1 MSNEMVIF
9 ILTGCILLLVCI
21 VIYQQISLRIGTQ
34 RKLAEISEE
43 LKEMLDNNTN
53 GEIMVFTENR
63 ELMKLTEQI
72 NRLSEENRRIR
83 ADFCRSEISSKK
95 MLSNI
100 SHDIKTPMT
109 VVLGYLEIIRLN
121 KENTAEMIEKVEKK
135 AQDVMELINEFF
147 TLAKLEAGDMD
158 IELSGLNINEI
169 CRESI
174 LDFYGL
180 LTESGCQVNV
190 DIPEVPVYVCGNK
203 KALQRILFNLISNAI
218 RYGADGHYLGI
229 SLRTE
234 ESSVF
239 IDITDKGRGI
249 GKEFAEHVFDRLFTM
264 EDSRSRLVQGNGLG
278 LTIAK
283 NLAEQMNGS
292 ISLTSEP
299 YVKTVFTLK
308 LKKISYKTGCER
320 NL

>member
-9 ILTGCILLLVCI
+9 ILAGCILLLVCI
-21 VIYQQISLRIGTQ
+21 VIYQQISLRTGTQ
-34 RKLAEISEE
+34 RKIAEISEE
-43 LKEMLDNNTN
+43 LKEKLDHNTN

-63 ELMKLTEQI
+63 ELMKLAEQI
-72 NRLSEENRRIR
+72 NRLWEENRRIR

-121 KENTAEMIEKVEKK
+121 KENTAEMIEKVEQK

-180 LTESGCQVNV
+180 LTESGCQVDV

-264 EDSRSRLVQGNGLG
+264 EDSRSRQMQGNGLG

-283 NLAEQMNGS
+283 NLAEQMGGS
-292 ISLTSEP
+292 INLTSEP
-299 YVKTVFTLK
+299 YIKTVFTVK
-308 LKKISYKTGCER
+308 LKKISY
-320 NL
+320 

>member
-9 ILTGCILLLVCI
+9 ILAGCILLLVCI

-34 RKLAEISEE
+34 RKIAEISEE
-43 LKEMLDNNTN
+43 LKEKLDHNTN

-63 ELMKLTEQI
+63 ELMKLAEQI
-72 NRLSEENRRIR
+72 NRLWEENRRIR

-121 KENTAEMIEKVEKK
+121 KENTAEMIEKVEQK

-180 LTESGCQVNV
+180 LTESGCQVDV
-190 DIPEVPVYVCGNK
+190 DIPEVTVYVCGNK

-264 EDSRSRLVQGNGLG
+264 EDSRSRQMQGNGLG

-283 NLAEQMNGS
+283 NLAEQMGGS
-292 ISLTSEP
+292 INLTSEP
-299 YVKTVFTLK
+299 YIKTVFTVK
-308 LKKISYKTGCER
+308 LKKISY
-320 NL
+320 

>member
-21 VIYQQISLRIGTQ
+21 VIYQQISLRTGTQ
-34 RKLAEISEE
+34 RKIAEISEE
-43 LKEMLDNNTN
+43 LKEKLDHNTN

-63 ELMKLTEQI
+63 ELMKLAEQI
-72 NRLSEENRRIR
+72 NRLWEENRRIR

-121 KENTAEMIEKVEKK
+121 KENTAEMIEKVEQK

-180 LTESGCQVNV
+180 LTESGCQVDV

-264 EDSRSRLVQGNGLG
+264 EDSRSRQMQGNGLG

-283 NLAEQMNGS
+283 NLAEQMGGS
-292 ISLTSEP
+292 INLTSEP
-299 YVKTVFTLK
+299 YIKTVFTVK
-308 LKKISYKTGCER
+308 LKKISY
-320 NL
+320 